1 MTAWQ
6 GFSRF
11 LGDRRGNFG
20 MMTAI
25 LLPVLLGAGGI
36 AMDVTNMMISKTQLQ
51 GAADA
56 AALAASTALAKG
68 EAADEAAARKL
79 ARDFFIGQISNSMG
93 DAAAEAL
100 ADAVDIRVT
109 TTTKNNG
116 KSFEVQVGSTYGLAL
131 TPLMGVLG
139 YQTVDIV
146 VNSASTSGTEQKRT
160 ALSMYLA
167 LDRSGSMSFKTNET
181 KAGLCDNYTKN
192 SWSHPTGSQDP
203 CYVRKIEALQTAS
216 HALIKSLSDADPENN
231 LVRLGAVSYNDKA
244 QTPKAMAWGTDHVK
258 AYIDALP
265 YKPTGGTDASGA
277 MKYTYDALVSD
288 NNTEA
293 AAHADEKN
301 GEFQR
306 YILLMTDGEMTGD
319 GSSFNSSI
327 DQKVRDWCDDAK
339 EDAIIIFSVAFMA
352 PDNGKKLLNY
362 CASGSENYFAPDTM
376 EKLVAAFDAIGK
388 KAAKS
393 ATRLTH

>member
-25 LLPVLLGAGGI
+25 LLPVLLGAGGM

-51 GAADA
+51 DAADA

-109 TTTKNNG
+109 TTAKNNG
-116 KSFEVQVGSTYGLAL
+116 KSFKVQVGSTYGLAL

-139 YQTVDIV
+139 YKTVDIA
-146 VNSASTSGTEQKRT
+146 VNSASTSGISEDKTSV
-160 ALSMYLA
+160 SMFLV
-167 LDRSGSMSFKTNET
+167 LDRSGSMDERTDTKDGNGYYIRKLAALKT
-181 KAGLCDNYTKN
+181 A
-192 SWSHPTGSQDP
+192 
-203 CYVRKIEALQTAS
+203 TAT
-216 HALIKSLSDADPENN
+216 LLKSLNDADPTNEY
-231 LVRLGAVSYNDKA
+231 VRTGAVSFNQKK
-244 QTPKAMAWGTDHVK
+244 QNEKSLNWGTTHVSGYVNGLT
-258 AYIDALP
+258 A
-265 YKPTGGTDASGA
+265 TGTTNSGDA
-277 MKYTYDALVSD
+277 MKTAYALLADPSENEAHD
-288 NNTEA
+288 NMNEQVP
-293 AAHADEKN
+293 KK
-301 GEFQR
+301 
-306 YILLMTDGEMTGD
+306 YIVLMTDGENNVD
-319 GSSFNSSI
+319 GANRKTREACTDARSAKMEVYSI
-327 DQKVRDWCDDAK
+327 ALMVDDAS
-339 EDAIIIFSVAFMA
+339 AR
-352 PDNGKKLLNY
+352 KLLED
-362 CASGSENYFAPDTM
+362 CATNPKTHYFRAESASD
-376 EKLVAAFDAIGK
+376 LIAAFDSIGK
-388 KAAKS
+388 KAAPI